1 MSWNTFRTRSTRE
14 TSAGVCSKPA
24 KPAARKK
31 RAEQLSSNTGETQG
45 ALDERTSYSQ
55 LEDAGVTTGTFLH
68 SQVATPSV
76 GKAGKMAPAENT
88 CPTKFKVRKDN
99 KVPFYVDLII
109 PPCHK
114 CCNSVN
120 LLIFLTWSLDL

>member
-1 MSWNTFRTRSTRE
+1 MRDLSRGLLKACQASSQEEASRAAELQHGRNT
-14 TSAGVCSKPA
+14 
-24 KPAARKK
+24 
-31 RAEQLSSNTGETQG
+31 G

-55 LEDAGVTTGTFLH
+55 LEDAGVTTGTSLH
-68 SQVATPSV
+68 SQVATPSG

-88 CPTKFKVRKDN
+88 CPMKFKVRKDN